1 MLNNRSKNHFA
12 LHAFVIMS
20 DHFHALLTPAPHVSL
35 EKAMQFI
42 KGGFSYL
49 HKGKMDIWMRGFNE
63 SQILSSAKFDACKMY
78 IEANPVRKGWT
89 TSAESF
95 IHSSAHKP
103 DVVDAKPA
111 HLQ

>member
-78 IEANPVRKGWT
+78 IEANPVRKGWV
-89 TSAESF
+89 TSAEEF
-95 IHSSAHKP
+95 TYSSARKP
-103 DVVDAKPA
+103 EVIDGKPV
-111 HLQ
+111 HLR